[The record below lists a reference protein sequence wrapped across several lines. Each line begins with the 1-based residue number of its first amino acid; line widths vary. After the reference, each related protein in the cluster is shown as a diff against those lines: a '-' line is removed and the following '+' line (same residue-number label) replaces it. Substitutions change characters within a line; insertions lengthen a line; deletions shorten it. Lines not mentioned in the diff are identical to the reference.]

1 MSLASPEISS
11 PSAELQAVLSLARG
25 DELCRLVRDVGERAA
40 TARQRDTSEILH
52 ALSVPTIAQE
62 EAETSL
68 GNVLSALVRACPS
81 TSERA
86 LLGMCLARG
95 MALDPPAGV
104 DAEDSAM
111 GQLLWLAA
119 HTPLDALPFLDETM
133 AGRATGLW
141 GALVDLLR
149 RIDAGREA
157 SFDRA
162 DALVG
167 AVALRASAN
176 PEARGSAYRLAEE
189 VNDATL
195 ATLLRGGGT
204 GAGGSG
210 ADEAF
215 VPIVGEL
222 VPTFRS
228 PALTALLGVTGIL
241 FFLHLFRVFGRLAL
255 ARRRPT
261 ELTIASGSVLV
272 KTRTEMLGKTVSEQE
287 HVLPV
292 AGLLA
297 ARREVRY
304 PRLGLYAGLLGLA
317 FGAFVGVRFLVDGA
331 RAASPSLLASGLVL
345 VALGIA
351 AELLVTTILPGA
363 RGRCRLVLVPASGA
377 PVCVAELDAEAADR
391 ALARLR

>member
-1 MSLASPEISS
+1 MSLASPEMSS
-11 PSAELQAVLSLARG
+11 PPAELQAVLSLARG

-40 TARQRDTSEILH
+40 AVRQRDTSEILH
-52 ALSVPTIAQE
+52 GLSVPTIAQE
-62 EAETSL
+62 DAETPL
-68 GNVLSALVRACPS
+68 GNILGALVRACPS

-95 MALDPPAGV
+95 ISLDPPAGV
-104 DAEDSAM
+104 DAEDATMS
-111 GQLLWLAA
+111 QLLWLAA
-119 HTPLDALPFLDETM
+119 HTPLDALPFLDV
-133 AGRATGLW
+133 ALGGRATGLW

-162 DALVG
+162 DAFVG
-167 AVALRASAN
+167 AIALRVSEN
-176 PEARGSAYRLAEE
+176 PEARGSAYRLADE
-189 VNDATL
+189 VNDASL
-195 ATLLRGGGT
+195 AALLRGTGVPGGPE
-204 GAGGSG
+204 
-210 ADEAF
+210 EAF

-228 PALTALLGVTGIL
+228 PALTAFFGVTGIL
-241 FFLHLFRVFGRLAL
+241 FFLHVCRAIGRLVL
-255 ARRRPT
+255 ARKRPT
-261 ELTIASGSVLV
+261 EVTIASGHVHV

-304 PRLGLYAGLLGLA
+304 PRLGLYAGLLGLVL
-317 FGAFVGVRFLVDGA
+317 GAFVGVRFLVDGA

-345 VALGIA
+345 LAVGIA

-363 RGRCRLVLVPASGA
+363 RGRCRLVLVPANGA
-377 PVCVAELDAEAADR
+377 TLCVAELDAEAADR
-391 ALARLR
+391 ALVRLR